1 MGMGSYSVRYTAA
14 IATDPG
20 EILSEADM
28 MHTHKKPSIV
38 VIIPALN
45 EEQAISGVVQR
56 IPDFVDRIIV
66 ADNGSTDRTAGRAR
80 AAGADVVEVPIAG
93 YGRACLAGVAEAGD
107 ADILVFLDGDG
118 SDVPSEMDLLLAPI
132 ISGELD
138 MVIGSRAMGVA
149 EAGSLTVPQR
159 FGNGLACLL
168 MKLFWGGSYTDL
180 GPFRAI
186 RRSAYERLDMTAP
199 TFGWTVEMQVRA
211 LKQKLAVADIPV
223 SYKNRIG
230 VSKISGTVRGVVMA
244 GAYILGTIFAEK
256 LGRGPRPARQRRL
269 PKQTF
274 ELPGLR
280 DVSAQLK
287 RVA

>member
-1 MGMGSYSVRYTAA
+1 MTRRPEY
-14 IATDPG
+14 
-20 EILSEADM
+20 
-28 MHTHKKPSIV
+28 KPNIV

-45 EEQAISGVVQR
+45 EEQAIGGVVER
-56 IPDFVDRIIV
+56 IPTFVDRIIV
-66 ADNGSTDRTAGRAR
+66 ADNGSTDRTASRAS
-80 AAGADVVEVPIAG
+80 AAGAEVVTVPVAG
-93 YGRACLAGVAEAGD
+93 YGRACLAGVAAAGD

-118 SDVPSEMDLLLAPI
+118 SDVPQEMDLLLAPI
-132 ISGELD
+132 LSGEVD
-138 MVIGSRAMGVA
+138 MVIGSRALGTA
-149 EAGSLTVPQR
+149 EAGSLTIPQR

-186 RRSAYERLDMTAP
+186 RRSAYQRLGMTAP

-230 VSKISGTVRGVVMA
+230 ISKISGTVRGVVMA

-256 LGRGPRPARQRRL
+256 LGRGPRPARVRSL
-269 PKQTF
+269 PKRQF
-274 ELPGLR
+274 KLHGVRE
-280 DVSAQLK
+280 VSAQLK